1 MLRGNRRLRLRRK
14 RQVMKAWFQWV
25 QVSLDHRQRAGRLSL
40 RVTLGTAGA
49 NLTSWVECV
58 RVKRFYRL
66 ACTRAVAYRWVSS
79 LRRMFNA
86 WSGMTHH
93 ASHSSLLVTK
103 VSAVIKRVFF
113 RRGAL
118 CRDTLVRLDTA
129 RIYRQQLESKDCML
143 RRRVWRSMQRV
154 FFEAWLAIKQRSLKA
169 CRVTH
174 ALQAW
179 CHRELRLKPFLKTWH
194 HVPRMKA
201 ALRRIVHKALKRWAS
216 CYMLRLGLYLNEAHS
231 DRVSRDR
238 VLLHTFAWS
247 FKLVCSRLLR
257 RVCRRWSVAV
267 GRRVHL
273 RRARWHH
280 VLRQEKG
287 MCRKVLDALAASL
300 HNAQRIAAAVLRAKQ
315 RKCEALLAASV
326 REWIGCCK
334 RQQRAMQAHQRG
346 IIAKVHFTWQVVT
359 ECLKRWQQACALRTR
374 HGAVLHGD
382 TAAGVAFVRCILGAC
397 EDGGKTV
404 PAWVERQLCGF
415 VHAASALAVP
425 DLVVSLD
432 RYIRRVISKWFAFEL
447 RKIELHIYE
456 VEDIVRHVGTEL
468 KKYRL
473 VRIATEERLHKRIAE
488 LEVAMLAMFSQTALH
503 AGVEEGRLIDP
514 PLKDSSPSR
523 ARLHG
528 YLPRALPP
536 TPVPP
541 ARLSTPRP
549 AGHEITHVA
558 TSRNVYPSSN
568 QHIERGQGGGH
579 SYESPLQ
586 TVSSKQGSISPL
598 SPLSRSHLS
607 EQQGRP
613 NLNANL
619 PSRSSPVSTSNTPP
633 LVHIRQS
640 PGDSWSLS
648 PATATSI
655 TSSIISSVTRTI
667 APTAAAANDSGEH
680 RSAES
685 LDSNLARYS
694 IGLLLEKRA
703 EKVTVK
709 GIATGGIAD
718 KNGLVR
724 QGDILESVN
733 DEDVRAL
740 SLEEIHN
747 KIRQEGLR
755 GTPIRLQLVRQ
766 SLPNTCVRFI
776 ANLPMLN
783 VSGSATSQQMSPAG
797 ETHFQSGAN
806 RNQRYRVWVT
816 RDEHGGVGLTFYV
829 GSEVEG
835 AFITKVESG
844 SPAARALLKKGH
856 IIHQIDEFPDVAN
869 MSAEG
874 ITGLLRG
881 PPETDVLLTI
891 SDGSSRW
898 DLNDDV
904 NRMASESSS
913 SDAEPVLVF

>member
-1 MLRGNRRLRLRRK
+1 
-14 RQVMKAWFQWV
+14 MKAWFQWAHD
-25 QVSLDHRQRAGRLSL
+25 SLDHRQRAGRLCL

-49 NLTSWVECV
+49 NLTSWVEYV
-58 RVKRFYRL
+58 HVKRFYRL

-86 WSGMTHH
+86 WLGMTHH

-118 CRDTLVRLDTA
+118 CRDTLVRLDAA
-129 RIYRQQLESKDCML
+129 RIYHQQLESKDCTL

-154 FFEAWLAIKQRSLKA
+154 FFEAWLASKHRSFKA
-169 CRVTH
+169 CKLTH

-194 HVPRMKA
+194 RVPRMKA
-201 ALRRIVHKALKRWAS
+201 ALRNIAHKVLKRWAS

-238 VLLHTFAWS
+238 VLLHTFAWC
-247 FKLVCSRLLR
+247 FKLVCNRLLR

-287 MCRKVLDALAASL
+287 LCKKVLDALTAFL

-315 RKCEALLAASV
+315 CRCEALLAASV

-334 RQQRAMQAHQRG
+334 RQQRAMQAHKLG
-346 IIAKVHFTWQVVT
+346 SIAKVHFAWQVVR
-359 ECLKRWQQACALRTR
+359 ECLKRWQQSCALRTR

-404 PAWVERQLCGF
+404 PAWVEHQLCGF

-425 DLVVSLD
+425 DLVVSMG

-456 VEDIVRHVGTEL
+456 VEDVVRHVGTEL

-488 LEVAMLAMFSQTALH
+488 LEAAMLAMFSQTALH

-514 PLKDSSPSR
+514 PLTDSSPSR

-528 YLPRALPP
+528 YLPSALPP
-536 TPVPP
+536 APVPP
-541 ARLSTPRP
+541 VRLSQALPRSTPRP
-549 AGHEITHVA
+549 AGYEITHVG
-558 TSRNVYPSSN
+558 TSPNVHPSSN
-568 QHIERGQGGGH
+568 QYIERGQGGGH

-586 TVSSKQGSISPL
+586 TISSKQGSISPL

-607 EQQGRP
+607 EQQGQP
-613 NLNANL
+613 NVNAKL
-619 PSRSSPVSTSNTPP
+619 PSRSSPVSTSNAPP
-633 LVHIRQS
+633 RVHIRQS
-640 PGDSWSLS
+640 PGDSWSLSS

-667 APTAAAANDSGEH
+667 AHTAAAENER
-680 RSAES
+680 RSVES
-685 LDSNLARYS
+685 SDSNLARYS
-694 IGLLLEKRA
+694 IGLLLEKCA

-709 GIATGGIAD
+709 SIATGGVAD

-724 QGDILESVN
+724 QGDILESFN
-733 DEDVRAL
+733 NEDVRAL

-766 SLPNTCVRFI
+766 SLPNTSVRFV
-776 ANLPMLN
+776 ANLSKSTLN
-783 VSGSATSQQMSPAG
+783 VSGSATSPQMSPAG
-797 ETHFQSGAN
+797 ETQFQSDTN
-806 RNQRYRVWVT
+806 PHQRYRVWVT
-816 RDEHGGVGLTFYV
+816 RDEHGGVGVNFYV

-835 AFITKVESG
+835 ALITKVESG

-856 IIHQIDEFPDVAN
+856 IIHQIDDNVDVAN
-869 MSAEG
+869 MTAEG

-881 PPETDVLLTI
+881 RPETDVLLTI

-898 DLNDDV
+898 DFNDDV
-904 NRMASESSS
+904 NRIASESSS
-913 SDAEPVLVF
+913 IDAEPKLVF